1 MDRQN
6 RQDPDYRESR
16 ADAAAQQEQRAQ
28 QAQKVARE
36 HHETQDGDRTAL
48 PQGPEVPRAREQGD
62 EQLSANQKEACAR
75 VLDGTQEQSE
85 KAEAKARETGYQAAE
100 KHLGGEIHP
109 SDERAKN
116 PAHKTE
122 KDAHPRC

>member
-1 MDRQN
+1 MQRL
-6 RQDPDYRESR
+6 SR

-36 HHETQDGDRTAL
+36 HHETEERGERTAL
-48 PQGPEVPRAREQGD
+48 PQGPEVPRARQQGD
-62 EQLSANQKEACAR
+62 EQLSAGQKEACAR

-109 SDERAKN
+109 SGEATKN

-122 KDAHPRC
+122 NDAHHRC